1 MKGVEKCNYI
11 NTPLHIQF
19 ELSFL
24 SEEGWIRLKTLK
36 KRLKKFNLLR
46 TQKKQAHL
54 KDLVSQFSK
63 KKTEQKRIQ
72 FELVFD
78 LIWVKISRY

>member
-1 MKGVEKCNYI
+1 
-11 NTPLHIQF
+11 
-19 ELSFL
+19 LSFL

-36 KRLKKFNLLR
+36 KRLKKINLLR

-63 KKTEQKRIQ
+63 KKPNKNE
-72 FELVFD
+72 FGLN
-78 LIWVKISRY
+78 